1 MQNDPNQ
8 NPKTENNATGPA
20 ARHSARCYALQAMYQ
35 WQLTGTAL
43 IDIETEFL
51 RYHIDKDKKMDHEY
65 FKELL
70 HEIPKNI
77 DVLDAA
83 MKPYL
88 GRLLEEIDPIELGVL
103 RVATYELL
111 KRPDVPYRVVIN
123 EALELNKK
131 FGSVD
136 GHKFVNGV
144 LDRVA
149 KKLRATEINMGK
161 E

>member
-8 NPKTENNATGPA
+8 NPKKENNGTGPA
-20 ARHSARCYALQAMYQ
+20 ARHHARCYVIQAMYQ
-35 WQLTGTAL
+35 WQLTGAAL
-43 IDIETEFL
+43 IDIEMEFL
-51 RYHIDKDKKMDHEY
+51 RYHIDKKMDHEY

-70 HEIPKNI
+70 HEIPKNV
-77 DVLDAA
+77 DVIDAA

-88 GRLLEEIDPIELGVL
+88 GRMLEEIDPIELAVL
-103 RVATYELL
+103 RVATYELI

-131 FGSVD
+131 FGSIE

-144 LDRVA
+144 LDKVA
-149 KKLRATEINMGK
+149 RKQRATEIGMGK